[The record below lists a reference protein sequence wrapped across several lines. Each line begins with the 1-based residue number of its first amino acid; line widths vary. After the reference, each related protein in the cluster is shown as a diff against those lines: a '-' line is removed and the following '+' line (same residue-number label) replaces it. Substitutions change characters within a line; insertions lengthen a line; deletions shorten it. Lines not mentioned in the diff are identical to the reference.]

1 MTKLKQIKI
10 TFIKTEI
17 TNETETSTVDA
28 QEIQLYTDP
37 NLPGT
42 SNQELVHTH
51 HTLQSDSYAAGLE
64 HILFKTTFS
73 TITITI
79 PTRQDVHKMPTK
91 RY

>member
-42 SNQELVHTH
+42 SNQELAYLTVRLIRCWSGT
-51 HTLQSDSYAAGLE
+51 YP
-64 HILFKTTFS
+64 I
-73 TITITI
+73 
-79 PTRQDVHKMPTK
+79 
-91 RY
+91 